1 MAEVSLFSDFSKRL
15 APKKRMLSFYIQESI
30 VEMAESVSYRRAE
43 DLLNKYLHR
52 DCYDLFHSRTIADF
66 IEGCGNTLGDAS
78 EEHAKKVLIENNFNP
93 ETGLPVD
100 LDRLPE
106 AVRKP
111 NVMPDNEIREK
122 IEEATKEYNARHE
135 DFQIGIIPDRFLP
148 EEDSSKAV
156 LVSVDDVLVKH
167 QKDERKAEFV
177 KEKKNVTN
185 TVIHIQA
192 DGKSYILTAVGI
204 RKAFVHLSAFLLKN
218 GLLENRQLVFLSDG
232 AKEIKDYAEKFFSW
246 RPYILILDWFH
257 LAKRIK
263 EFCSMC
269 LKLPKDKKGP
279 IIKKILSYLW
289 VGDVDGAVVY
299 VRSFSKSMI
308 KNQDIVDEMCAYLDR
323 KKENICCHAIRRT
336 FNLRLSSNAAEK
348 SNDLVVADRQKHNG
362 MSWSN
367 NGSGALAALSSAY
380 RNNTLRLWIQ
390 ERDVSM
396 DLKQYGRKV
405 KTSLVA

>member
-1 MAEVSLFSDFSKRL
+1 
-15 APKKRMLSFYIQESI
+15 MLSFYIQESI
-30 VEMAESVSYRRAE
+30 VEMAESVSYRKTE
-43 DLLNKYLHR
+43 TLLNKHLHR
-52 DCYDLFHSRTIADF
+52 DGYDSFHSRTIADF
-66 IEGCGNTLGDAS
+66 IEGCGDDLADAI
-78 EEHAKKVLIENNFNP
+78 ETHAKNVLIENSFNP
-93 ETGLPVD
+93 ETGLPID
-100 LDRLPE
+100 PDSLPDS
-106 AVRKP
+106 VRKP
-111 NVMPDNEIREK
+111 NVMPDNEMREK

-135 DFQIGIIPDRFLP
+135 DFQIGSIPDRFLP

-167 QKDERKAEFV
+167 QKDERRAGFV
-177 KEKKNVTN
+177 KEKKNVAN
-185 TVIHIQA
+185 TVIHIHA

-204 RKAFVHLSAFLLKN
+204 RKAFVHLTAFLLEN

-257 LAKRIK
+257 LAKRVK

-269 LKLPKDKKGP
+269 IKLPKDKKGP

-289 VGDVDGAVVY
+289 VGNVDGAVAY
-299 VRSFSKSMI
+299 VRSFAKAII
-308 KNQDIVDEMCAYLDR
+308 KNKDVIDEMCAYLER
-323 KKENICCHAIRRT
+323 KKENICCHAIRRA

-367 NGSGALAALSSAY
+367 NGSGALAALSAAY

-390 ERDVSM
+390 EHDVTM
-396 DLKQYGRKV
+396 DLKRYGKKA

>member
-1 MAEVSLFSDFSKRL
+1 
-15 APKKRMLSFYIQESI
+15 MLSFYVQESV
-30 VEMAESVSYRRAE
+30 VEMAESVSYRKAE
-43 DLLNKYLHR
+43 TLLNKYLLR
-52 DCYDLFHSRTIADF
+52 DGYDSFHSRTIADF
-66 IEGCGNTLGDAS
+66 IEGCGDALGDAT
-78 EEHAKKVLIENNFNP
+78 EEHAKIVLIENNFDP
-93 ETGLPVD
+93 ETGLPMAPES
-100 LDRLPE
+100 LPDS
-106 AVRKP
+106 VRKP
-111 NVMPDNEIREK
+111 NIMPDKEMEEK
-122 IEEATKEYNARHE
+122 IEAATKEYNARHE
-135 DFQIGIIPDRFLP
+135 DFQIGSIPDRFLP

-167 QKDERKAEFV
+167 QKDERRAGFA
-177 KEKKNVTN
+177 KEKKNVAN

-204 RKAFVHLSAFLLKN
+204 RKAFVLLTAFLLEN
-218 GLLENRQLVFLSDG
+218 GLFENRQLVFLSDG

-246 RPYILILDWFH
+246 RPYVLILDWFH
-257 LAKRIK
+257 LAKRVK

-269 LKLPKDKKGP
+269 IKLPKDKKGP

-289 VGDVDGAVVY
+289 VGDVDGAVAY
-299 VRSFSKSMI
+299 VRSFPKSMI
-308 KNQDIVDEMCAYLDR
+308 KNQDIIDDMCAYLER
-323 KKENICCHAIRRT
+323 KRENICCHAIRRA

-367 NGSGALAALSSAY
+367 NGSGALAALSAAY

-396 DLKQYGRKV
+396 ALTRYGRKV

>member
-1 MAEVSLFSDFSKRL
+1 
-15 APKKRMLSFYIQESI
+15 MLSFYVQESV
-30 VEMAESVSYRRAE
+30 VEMAESVSYRKAE
-43 DLLNKYLHR
+43 SLLNKYLHR
-52 DCYDLFHSRTIADF
+52 DGYDSFHSRTIADF
-66 IEGCGNTLGDAS
+66 IEGCGDALGDAT
-78 EEHAKKVLIENNFNP
+78 EEHANIVLIENNFDP
-93 ETGLPVD
+93 ETGLPMAPES
-100 LDRLPE
+100 LPDS
-106 AVRKP
+106 VRKP
-111 NVMPDNEIREK
+111 NVMPAKEMEEK
-122 IEEATKEYNARHE
+122 IEAATKEYNARHE
-135 DFQIGIIPDRFLP
+135 DFQIGSIPDRFLP

-167 QKDERKAEFV
+167 QKDERRAGFA
-177 KEKKNVTN
+177 KEKKNVAN

-204 RKAFVHLSAFLLKN
+204 RKAFVLLTAFLLEN
-218 GLLENRQLVFLSDG
+218 GLFENRQLVFLSDG

-246 RPYILILDWFH
+246 RPYVLILDWFH
-257 LAKRIK
+257 LAKRVK

-269 LKLPKDKKGP
+269 IKLPKDKKGP

-289 VGDVDGAVVY
+289 VGDVDGAVAY
-299 VRSFSKSMI
+299 VRSFPKSMI
-308 KNQDIVDEMCAYLDR
+308 KNQDIIDDMCAYLER
-323 KKENICCHAIRRT
+323 KRENICCHAIRRA

-367 NGSGALAALSSAY
+367 NGSGALAALSAAY

-396 DLKQYGRKV
+396 ALTRYGRKV

>member
-1 MAEVSLFSDFSKRL
+1 
-15 APKKRMLSFYIQESI
+15 MLSFYVQESV
-30 VEMAESVSYRRAE
+30 VEMAESVSYRKAE
-43 DLLNKYLHR
+43 SLLNKYLHR
-52 DCYDLFHSRTIADF
+52 DGYDSFHSRTIADF
-66 IEGCGNTLGDAS
+66 IEGCGDALGDTT
-78 EEHAKKVLIENNFNP
+78 EEHAKIVLIENNFDP
-93 ETGLPVD
+93 ETGLPMAPES
-100 LDRLPE
+100 LPDS
-106 AVRKP
+106 VRKP
-111 NVMPDNEIREK
+111 NIMPAKEMKEK

-135 DFQIGIIPDRFLP
+135 DFQIGSIPDGFLP

-167 QKDERKAEFV
+167 QKDERRAGFA
-177 KEKKNVTN
+177 KEKKNVAN

-204 RKAFVHLSAFLLKN
+204 RKAFVLLTAFLLEN
-218 GLLENRQLVFLSDG
+218 GLFENRQLVFLSDG

-246 RPYILILDWFH
+246 RPYVLILDWFH
-257 LAKRIK
+257 LAKRVK

-269 LKLPKDKKGP
+269 IKLPKDKKGP

-289 VGDVDGAVVY
+289 VGDVDGAVAY
-299 VRSFSKSMI
+299 VRSFPKSMI
-308 KNQDIVDEMCAYLDR
+308 KNQDIIDDMCAYLER
-323 KKENICCHAIRRT
+323 KRENICCHAIRRA

-367 NGSGALAALSSAY
+367 NGSGALAALSAAY
-380 RNNTLRLWIQ
+380 RNNTLILWIQ

-396 DLKQYGRKV
+396 ALTRYGRKV

>member
-1 MAEVSLFSDFSKRL
+1 
-15 APKKRMLSFYIQESI
+15 MLSFYIQESV
-30 VEMAESVSYRRAE
+30 VEMAESVSYRKTE
-43 DLLNKYLHR
+43 TLLNKYLHR
-52 DCYDLFHSRTIADF
+52 DGYDSFHSRTIADF
-66 IEGCGNTLGDAS
+66 IESCGDALGDAAES
-78 EEHAKKVLIENNFNP
+78 HAKKVLIENYFDP
-93 ETGLPVD
+93 ETGLPIAPGS
-100 LDRLPE
+100 LPDS
-106 AVRKP
+106 VRKP
-111 NVMPDNEIREK
+111 NIMPDKEMEER

-135 DFQIGIIPDRFLP
+135 DFQIGPIPDGFLP
-148 EEDSSKAV
+148 EKDSSKAV

-167 QKDERKAEFV
+167 QKDERRAGFA
-177 KEKKNVTN
+177 KEKKNVAN
-185 TVIHIQA
+185 TVIHIHA

-204 RKAFVHLSAFLLKN
+204 RKAFVQLTAFLLEN

-269 LKLPKDKKGP
+269 IKLPKDKKGP

-289 VGDVDGAVVY
+289 VGNVDGAVEY
-299 VRSFSKSMI
+299 IRSLKKTII
-308 KNQDIVDEMCAYLDR
+308 KNQDIIDEMCAYLER
-323 KKENICCHAIRRT
+323 KKENICCHAIRRA

-367 NGSGALAALSSAY
+367 NGSGALATLSVAY

-396 DLKQYGRKV
+396 NLKWYGRKV

>member
-1 MAEVSLFSDFSKRL
+1 
-15 APKKRMLSFYIQESI
+15 MLSFYIQESV
-30 VEMAESVSYRRAE
+30 VEMAESVSYRKAE
-43 DLLNKYLHR
+43 SLLNKYLHR
-52 DCYDLFHSRTIADF
+52 DGYDSFHSRTIADF
-66 IEGCGNTLGDAS
+66 IEGCGDALGDAT
-78 EEHAKKVLIENNFNP
+78 EEHAKKVLIENNFDP
-93 ETGLPVD
+93 ETGLPMAPES
-100 LDRLPE
+100 LPDS
-106 AVRKP
+106 VRKP
-111 NVMPDNEIREK
+111 NIMPDKEMEEK

-135 DFQIGIIPDRFLP
+135 DFQIGSIPDGFLP

-167 QKDERKAEFV
+167 QKDERRAGFA
-177 KEKKNVTN
+177 KEKKNVAN
-185 TVIHIQA
+185 TVIHIHA

-204 RKAFVHLSAFLLKN
+204 RKAFVLLTAFLLEN
-218 GLLENRQLVFLSDG
+218 GLFENRQLVFLSDG

-246 RPYILILDWFH
+246 RPYVLILDWFH
-257 LAKRIK
+257 LAKRVK

-269 LKLPKDKKGP
+269 IKLPKDKKGP

-289 VGDVDGAVVY
+289 VGDVDGAVAY
-299 VRSFSKSMI
+299 VRSFPKSMI
-308 KNQDIVDEMCAYLDR
+308 KNQDIIDDMCAYLER
-323 KKENICCHAIRRT
+323 KRENICCHAIRRA

-367 NGSGALAALSSAY
+367 NGSGALAALSAAY
-380 RNNTLRLWIQ
+380 RNNTLILWIQ

-396 DLKQYGRKV
+396 ALTRYGRKV

>member
-1 MAEVSLFSDFSKRL
+1 
-15 APKKRMLSFYIQESI
+15 MLSFYVQESV
-30 VEMAESVSYRRAE
+30 VEMAESVSYRKAE
-43 DLLNKYLHR
+43 SLLNKYLHR
-52 DCYDLFHSRTIADF
+52 DGYDSFHSRTIADF
-66 IEGCGNTLGDAS
+66 IEGCGDALGDAT
-78 EEHAKKVLIENNFNP
+78 EEHAKIVLIENNFDP
-93 ETGLPVD
+93 ETGLPMAPES
-100 LDRLPE
+100 LPDS
-106 AVRKP
+106 VRKP
-111 NVMPDNEIREK
+111 NIMPDKEMQEK
-122 IEEATKEYNARHE
+122 IEAATKEYNARHE
-135 DFQIGIIPDRFLP
+135 DFQIGSIPDRFLP

-167 QKDERKAEFV
+167 QKDERRAGFA
-177 KEKKNVTN
+177 KEKKNVAN

-204 RKAFVHLSAFLLKN
+204 RKAFVLLTAFLLEN
-218 GLLENRQLVFLSDG
+218 GLFENRQLVFLSDG

-246 RPYILILDWFH
+246 RPYVLILDWFH
-257 LAKRIK
+257 LAKRVK

-269 LKLPKDKKGP
+269 IKLPKDKKGP

-289 VGDVDGAVVY
+289 VGDVDGAVAY
-299 VRSFSKSMI
+299 VRSFPKSMI
-308 KNQDIVDEMCAYLDR
+308 KNQDIIDDMCAYLER
-323 KKENICCHAIRRT
+323 KRENICCHAIRRA

-367 NGSGALAALSSAY
+367 NGSGALAALSAAY

-396 DLKQYGRKV
+396 ALTRYGRKV